1 MQARVHERVL
11 DTFPVDRDRGLVRV
25 LLDDREEVAK

>member
-1 MQARVHERVL
+1 MQAGVHERLL
-11 DTFPVDRDRGLVRV
+11 DAVPVDRDRRLVRV